1 MSKQNE
7 VPTTDENLVEMHRQ
21 AKKKKRNRL
30 ILTIVI
36 VVVVVIAAG
45 TAAIIFLR
53 NRVSESVSGSD
64 SEVLSAE
71 VTTGSISTTVSG
83 SGTLANEDEES
94 IDVPSSLEI
103 VDYYVE
109 EGDTVSE
116 GDLIATVT
124 NASLLT
130 ALSDAQDALDEL
142 DEELEDAASDEVS
155 STITSSVSGRVK
167 YIAVSAGDDVATVMY
182 DSGSLML
189 LSLDGYMAVDISTDS
204 LTANDSVTVTVS
216 SGTTYSGTVESV
228 SDGTATVL
236 ITDNG
241 TTYGDMV
248 TVSTNSGTEVG
259 SGELYIHSQMA
270 ITGYAG
276 TVSAVSVS
284 ENESVSSGTTLL
296 TLTDTETSANY
307 DAILKEREETEEQ
320 LETLIRIYKEG
331 GICATASGTISS
343 LNSSSSSGSSG
354 SDVQASSTSA
364 TDSTYTAGTLA
375 GAATDSTYTVSTLTS
390 SSSAGSSS
398 STDSSS
404 SSSGTTT
411 VATISLDENMI
422 ISISVDESDILSLSE
437 GQEAAVTI
445 DSIGEDS
452 YTGTVTSISTSA
464 SSDSGVTSYGAEVTI
479 PKMDDMLA
487 GMSASVVI
495 TIEGVDDAL
504 LIPVDALH
512 QTSATA
518 YVYTEYDESSG
529 EYSGM
534 VEVTT
539 GLSNSSYVEIT
550 DGLSEGDVVYYTES
564 SEDDS
569 SGYNMDFGNMGDMDF
584 SDMGNSGNSGG
595 SDSGSMPGGGGSM
608 PGGN

>member
-1 MSKQNE
+1 MSKKNDI
-7 VPTTDENLVEMHRQ
+7 PMTDENLVEMHRK
-21 AKKKKRNRL
+21 AKQKKRNRL

-36 VVVVVIAAG
+36 VVVIVLVAG
-45 TAAIIFLR
+45 TAAIVYLR
-53 NRVSESVSGSD
+53 NRVSESVGGSD

-83 SGTLANEDEES
+83 SGTLANEEEDS
-94 IDVPSSLEI
+94 ITVPDSLEI
-103 VDYYVE
+103 VEYYVE

-130 ALSDAQDALDEL
+130 ALSDTQDALDEL
-142 DEELEDAASDEVS
+142 DEELDDASGDEVS

-204 LTANDSVTVTVS
+204 LTANDSVTVTTD
-216 SGTTYSGTVESV
+216 SGTSYSGTVESV
-228 SDGTATVL
+228 TDGTATILV
-236 ITDNG
+236 TDNG
-241 TTYGDMV
+241 TTYGDTV
-248 TVSTNSGTEVG
+248 TVSTSSGTELG
-259 SGELYIHSQMA
+259 TGELYIHSQMA

-276 TVSAVSVS
+276 TVSAVNVS
-284 ENESVSSGTTLL
+284 ENASVSSGTMLL

-307 DAILKEREETEEQ
+307 DAILKEREDVEDQ

-331 GICATASGTISS
+331 GICATSSGTIASLDSASS
-343 LNSSSSSGSSG
+343 SGSVSTGSTSDASATGTSMTSDTAAAVTTSSTSADSSSSGST
-354 SDVQASSTSA
+354 ST
-364 TDSTYTAGTLA
+364 
-375 GAATDSTYTVSTLTS
+375 
-390 SSSAGSSS
+390 
-398 STDSSS
+398 
-404 SSSGTTT
+404 SGTTT
-411 VATISLDENMI
+411 VATISLDENMVI
-422 ISISVDESDILSLSE
+422 EISVDESDILSLSE
-437 GQEAAVTI
+437 GQEAEVTI
-445 DSIGEDS
+445 DSIGEDT

-464 SSDSGVTSYGAEVTI
+464 SSDSGVTSYSADITI
-479 PKMDDMLA
+479 SKTEDMLS
-487 GMSASVVI
+487 GMSASVVV
-495 TIEGVDDAL
+495 TIEGVDNAL

-512 QTSATA
+512 QTSSTA

-534 VEVTT
+534 VEVTA

-550 DGLSEGDVVYYTES
+550 DGLNEGDIVYYTES
-564 SEDDS
+564 SDDS
-569 SGYNMDFGNMGDMDF
+569 SDFSMEFSNMGGDMDM
-584 SDMGNSGNSGG
+584 DMGGRGDSNSGDMG
-595 SDSGSMPGGGGSM
+595 GGGGSM

>member
-1 MSKQNE
+1 MSKKND
-7 VPTTDENLVEMHRQ
+7 VPMTDENLVEMHRK
-21 AKKKKRNRL
+21 AKKRKKNKL

-36 VVVVVIAAG
+36 VVVIILVVG
-45 TAAIIFLR
+45 SAAIVMLR
-53 NRVSESVSGSD
+53 NRVSESVSSSD

-83 SGTLANEDEES
+83 SGTLANEEEES

-103 VDYYVE
+103 VEYYVE

-142 DEELEDAASDEVS
+142 DEELEDAAGDEVS

-167 YIAVSAGDDVATVMY
+167 YIAVSAGDDVATAMY
-182 DSGSLML
+182 DSGALML
-189 LSLDGYMAVDISTDS
+189 LSLDGYMAVDASTDS
-204 LTANDSVTVTVS
+204 LTANDSVTVTAS
-216 SGTTYSGTVESV
+216 DGTSYSGTVESV

-241 TTYGDMV
+241 TTYGDTV
-248 TVSTNSGTEVG
+248 TVSTSSGTEVG
-259 SGELYIHSQMA
+259 TGELYIHSQMA

-276 TVSAVSVS
+276 TVYSVSVS
-284 ENESVSSGTTLL
+284 ENTSVSSGTTLL

-307 DAILKEREETEEQ
+307 DAILKEREETEEE

-331 GICATASGTISS
+331 GICATASGTISA
-343 LNSSSSSGSSG
+343 LNSASSDSSSDASAVGTSTTSSGSATAAATSSSSS
-354 SDVQASSTSA
+354 DSA
-364 TDSTYTAGTLA
+364 
-375 GAATDSTYTVSTLTS
+375 AATTTS
-390 SSSAGSSS
+390 SSSG
-398 STDSSS
+398 S

-411 VATISLDENMI
+411 VATISLDENMV

-464 SSDSGVTSYGAEVTI
+464 TSSSGVTSYSAEVTI
-479 PKMDDMLA
+479 PKTEDMLS

-512 QTSATA
+512 QTSSTA

-550 DGLSEGDVVYYTES
+550 DGLSEGDTVYYTES
-564 SEDDS
+564 SDDS
-569 SGYNMDFGNMGDMDF
+569 SDFSMDFSDMGGGDMDFGNMGD
-584 SDMGNSGNSGG
+584 
-595 SDSGSMPGGGGSM
+595 SDSGSMGGGGGGM

>member
-1 MSKQNE
+1 MSKKND
-7 VPTTDENLVEMHRQ
+7 VPMTDENLVEMHRK
-21 AKKKKRNRL
+21 AKKRKKNKL

-36 VVVVVIAAG
+36 VVVIILVVG
-45 TAAIIFLR
+45 SAAIVMLR
-53 NRVSESVSGSD
+53 NRVSESVSSSD

-83 SGTLANEDEES
+83 SGTLANEEEES

-103 VDYYVE
+103 VEYYVE

-142 DEELEDAASDEVS
+142 DEELEDAAGDEVS

-182 DSGSLML
+182 DSGALML
-189 LSLDGYMAVDISTDS
+189 LSLDGYMAVDVSTDS
-204 LTANDSVTVTVS
+204 LTANDSVTVTAS
-216 SGTTYSGTVESV
+216 DGTSYSGTVESV

-241 TTYGDMV
+241 TTYGDTV
-248 TVSTNSGTEVG
+248 TVSTSSGTEVG

-276 TVSAVSVS
+276 TVSSVSVS
-284 ENESVSSGTTLL
+284 ENTSVSSGTTLL

-307 DAILKEREETEEQ
+307 DAILKEREETEEE

-331 GICATASGTISS
+331 GICATASGTISA
-343 LNSSSSSGSSG
+343 LNSSSSGSSSDASAVSTSTTSSG
-354 SDVQASSTSA
+354 SATAATTVSSSSDSTTTTTTSSTS
-364 TDSTYTAGTLA
+364 S
-375 GAATDSTYTVSTLTS
+375 
-390 SSSAGSSS
+390 GSSS
-398 STDSSS
+398 GS

-411 VATISLDENMI
+411 VATISLDENMV

-464 SSDSGVTSYGAEVTI
+464 SSSSGVTSYSAEVTI
-479 PKMDDMLA
+479 AKTDDMLS

-495 TIEGVDDAL
+495 TIEGVDNAL

-512 QTSATA
+512 QTSSTA

-550 DGLSEGDVVYYTES
+550 DGLSEGDTVYYTES
-564 SEDDS
+564 SDDS
-569 SGYNMDFGNMGDMDF
+569 SDFSMDFSDMGGDMDFGNMGD
-584 SDMGNSGNSGG
+584 
-595 SDSGSMPGGGGSM
+595 SDSGNMGGGGGSM